1 MTSSRLVHRFALI
14 VGLAGAASGCD
25 PSPTYRS
32 EAPTQAVLA
41 LEEVGNFLRMHKKGG
56 KPAPKSIKDLAPME
70 NGFPQAYMGLQAG
83 AVVVYWGVDFDPTD
97 SKTVVAYEKTA
108 PESGGEV
115 LMRDGSTV
123 KMTAEEFKAA
133 PKPAEGKLSTEV
145 DAKSAKKTASK
156 K

>member
-1 MTSSRLVHRFALI
+1 MTLSRLAYGFAFI
-14 VGLAGAASGCD
+14 VGLAVAAPGCGSSGAS
-25 PSPTYRS
+25 RS
-32 EAPTQAVLA
+32 EAPTQAALA
-41 LEEVGNFLRMHKKGG
+41 LEDIDSFLRMHKKGG